1 MFALSHTLDVRDV
14 PVETI
19 HARTGE
25 ALSAARNDSAEYLI
39 ITHGLG
45 AAALEVRAAVLEAV
59 LSQFVDTKLSL
70 QLNEGFIVA
79 LAQEHSHARSK
90 LRDR

>member
-1 MFALSHTLDVRDV
+1 MA
-14 PVETI
+14 TI
-19 HARTGE
+19 RARTSA
-25 ALSAARNDSAEYLI
+25 ALSAARRDGVDHLI

-45 AAALEVRAAVLEAV
+45 AAALEVRAAVLEAI

-70 QLNEGFIVA
+70 QFNEAFVVA
-79 LAQEHSHARSK
+79 LAQEHSRESSE